1 MQKTI
6 ILLLSLITAL
16 FLTGPV
22 VEEHR
27 DSVRIEHKELK
38 MPQGTWRYLTT
49 NKGEKAILFL
59 HGASSSK
66 NIWKNQY
73 PIAIEGY
80 KNIFVDL
87 LGYGESDK
95 PESGYN
101 LVNWI
106 EGIHSILENEKVDK
120 VCIVAHSNGV
130 IFAKEF
136 YRNYPGKILKLILLD
151 GGLKQ
156 MISDPMLAWMKSS
169 LERSDF
175 EVFMKNNIDAMQTEG
190 LGEQDADL
198 LKRDALNIPKGV
210 TAAEFELVSDP
221 ATWEEVI
228 IKCPVTVVH
237 SNNPIWDESYVA
249 WLENV
254 APDHQLIQ
262 WNDSGH
268 FMPLQYPA
276 RLNKLIT
283 ERVLKTEGNSKN

>member
-1 MQKTI
+1 MQKTCLVLLPL
-6 ILLLSLITAL
+6 ILTL
-16 FLTGPV
+16 FLTCPV

-27 DSVRIEHKELK
+27 DSLKIEHKELK

-49 NKGEKAILFL
+49 NEGKKAILFL

-73 PIAIEGY
+73 NIAIKGH

-95 PESGYN
+95 PDAGYN
-101 LVNWI
+101 LLNWI
-106 EGIHSILENEKVDK
+106 EGIRSILENEKVDK
-120 VCIVAHSNGV
+120 VSIVAHSNGV

-136 YRNYPGKILKLILLD
+136 YRSYPDKISRLILLD

-156 MISDPMLAWMKSS
+156 MISDPMLDWMKSS

-175 EVFMKNNIDAMQTEG
+175 ETFMKNNINAMQTDG

-198 LKRDALNIPKGV
+198 LKRDALNIPKVV
-210 TAAEFELVSDP
+210 TAAEFEMVSDP
-221 ATWEEVI
+221 DTWEELTI
-228 IKCPVTVVH
+228 DCPVTIVH
-237 SNNPIWDESYVA
+237 SNNPLWDEAYVE
-249 WLENV
+249 WLGNV
-254 APDHQLIQ
+254 VPYHQLIQ

-268 FMPLQYPA
+268 FMPLQYPD
-276 RLNKLIT
+276 RLNELIT
-283 ERVLKTEGNSKN
+283 EKVLVTKDSNKK